1 MRLIEAATGRPRGR
15 PDWQGFGRA
24 VEFRKDKAAGQDPG
38 EIIAVV
44 RRVLSENGREY
55 LPQYLFAIGCLLAIA
70 ATTAFSA
77 WIMRDVVDEIFYRRR
92 ADLIAVI
99 CGAIVVTFVIRGVAI
114 YGQAVVL
121 AKIGNNLVAR
131 YQQRLFD
138 HLMKLGV
145 GFFSETRSAHLAA
158 QINQNVN
165 GIRDLLGL
173 TITSVARDVVSLLAL
188 VGVMVWQD
196 WILSVIALLIGPPL
210 VYTVNYLMRRLQAHH
225 ARIGGSEFAAD
236 RRHAGGDA
244 RHHHRQGLHH
254 GGRAFRKAGGADR
267 PCRAPGQQDRARL
280 RAAVADRRN
289 AGRLRRCRR
298 HRLCRLSRALRQ
310 RSRPARCSPS
320 SRRCCSP
327 TTRPAGWRARRSRSS
342 ARWSMP
348 A

>member
-1 MRLIEAATGRPRGR
+1 MRLIEAATGWPRATRIARLRTLQLSSTKAKRPRR
-15 PDWQGFGRA
+15 
-24 VEFRKDKAAGQDPG
+24 DPG

-44 RRVLSENGREY
+44 RRVLSENGRDY

-99 CGAIVVTFVIRGVAI
+99 CGAIALAFVIRGVAL

-145 GFFSETRSAHLAA
+145 GYLLGDPLGASGRADQPERQRHPRPARPDHHFRCTRRGIVAGAGRRDALAGLDPVGDRAADRSAAGLYRQLSDAA
-158 QINQNVN
+158 
-165 GIRDLLGL
+165 
-173 TITSVARDVVSLLAL
+173 AE
-188 VGVMVWQD
+188 
-196 WILSVIALLIGPPL
+196 
-210 VYTVNYLMRRLQAHH
+210 AHH
-225 ARIGGSEFAAD
+225 ARIGRGELAAD

-254 GGRAFRKAGGADR
+254 GGRAFGQAGGADR
-267 PCRAPGQQDRARL
+267 PCRGAGQQDRSGQ
-280 RAAVADRRN
+280 RAAVADRRD

-310 RSRPARCSPS
+310 PA
-320 SRRCCSP
+320 
-327 TTRPAGWRARRSRSS
+327 ARRGVLLHHRAA
-342 ARWSMP
+342 ARL
-348 A
+348 

>member
-1 MRLIEAATGRPRGR
+1 MQRGRPIRAPGIGKFRAMRLIEAATGRPRGR
-15 PDWQGFGRA
+15 PDRKASDAQLSSAKPKRPGR
-24 VEFRKDKAAGQDPG
+24 DPG

-99 CGAIVVTFVIRGVAI
+99 CGAIAITFVIRGVAL

-173 TITSVARDVVSLLAL
+173 TITSVARDVGIAAGAGRRDALAGL
-188 VGVMVWQD
+188 DPVGD
-196 WILSVIALLIGPPL
+196 
-210 VYTVNYLMRRLQAHH
+210 R
-225 ARIGGSEFAAD
+225 AAD
-236 RRHAGGDA
+236 RPAAG
-244 RHHHRQGLHH
+244 L
-254 GGRAFRKAGGADR
+254 
-267 PCRAPGQQDRARL
+267 
-280 RAAVADRRN
+280 
-289 AGRLRRCRR
+289 
-298 HRLCRLSRALRQ
+298 
-310 RSRPARCSPS
+310 SPS
-320 SRRCCSP
+320 
-327 TTRPAGWRARRSRSS
+327 TI
-342 ARWSMP
+342 
-348 A
+348 